1 MRAGLVWLVRHAQ
14 PLVAAGVCYGMT
26 DMAAD
31 DAATLAAASA
41 LAVQLPQGAGVVSSP
56 LRRCMQLTHEL
67 LRLRPD
73 LRATTDTRL
82 VEMDFGSWEGWRWE
96 DIPKAAID
104 QWTAQFGTHRFG
116 GRESVQELMDRVAAA
131 WVQAGASRQ
140 PVAWITHAGVM
151 RAALLLSAG
160 TTRLENSQQWPL
172 QPLAFGAS
180 FAVHRRPKLPI

>member
-1 MRAGLVWLVRHAQ
+1 MSDRVADSGAVWLVRHAQ
-14 PLVAAGVCYGMT
+14 PLIPAGVCYGIT

-31 DAATLAAASA
+31 DEATRTAAAVVA
-41 LAVQLPQGAGVVSSP
+41 AQLAPNTRVLSSP
-56 LRRCMQLTHEL
+56 LRRCMQLTGEL

-73 LRATTDTRL
+73 LRATSDSRL

-116 GRESVQELMDRVAAA
+116 GRESVQELMVRVGAA
-131 WVQAGASRQ
+131 WAESRADSQ
-140 PVAWITHAGVM
+140 PTAWITHAGVI

-160 TTRLENSQQWPL
+160 TTRVERSEQWPRQSL
-172 QPLAFGAS
+172 EFGVALPL
-180 FAVHRRPKLPI
+180 